1 MKALT
6 SWVGRIAFALPFG
19 IFGLFHF
26 FGAEKMAGMVPAWL
40 PGGGVL
46 WVYLTGVALIAGAVG
61 LITGFKAE
69 QAALGLAGLLGVFIL
84 TIHLPGLR
92 HPEMQQM
99 AMMSLLKDAS
109 MMGGALVIAGTLRS
123 RR

>member
-6 SWVGRIAFALPFG
+6 TWVGRIAFALPFG

-26 FGAEKMAGMVPAWL
+26 FGAEKMAGMVPHWL

-46 WVYLTGVALIAGAVG
+46 WVYLTGVALVAGAAG

-69 QAALGLAGLLGVFIL
+69 QAALGLAALMAVFIV
-84 TIHLPGLR
+84 TIHLPGIR

-99 AMMSLLKDAS
+99 AMMSLLKDLAL
-109 MMGGALVIAGTLRS
+109 MGGALVIAGTARS